1 MFESLVVQ
9 RQHFA
14 FLQSFQSQ
22 WDNFELFMF
31 PLTHSKITYLLPDNR
46 NPELWIHSNHLVP
59 IKMICMI
66 CMVKELILSKSL
78 SLTKKF
84 QLGFIILVSVN
95 MGQHCSIVTEVLKEW
110 AKVFTFM
117 FIYVGALLIFQNQKT
132 LAVRF
137 KTLTTLSIIQKIS
150 HRSSFLV

>member
-1 MFESLVVQ
+1 
-9 RQHFA
+9 
-14 FLQSFQSQ
+14 
-22 WDNFELFMF
+22 
-31 PLTHSKITYLLPDNR
+31 
-46 NPELWIHSNHLVP
+46 
-59 IKMICMI
+59 MI

-95 MGQHCSIVTEVLKEW
+95 MGQYCSIVTEVLKEW

-117 FIYVGALLIFQNQKT
+117 FIYVGALSIFQNQKT